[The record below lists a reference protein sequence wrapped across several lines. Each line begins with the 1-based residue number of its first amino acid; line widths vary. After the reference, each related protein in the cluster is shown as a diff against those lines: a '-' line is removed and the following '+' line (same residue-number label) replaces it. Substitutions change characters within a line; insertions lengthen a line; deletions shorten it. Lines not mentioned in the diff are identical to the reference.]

1 MVKITVARVAPFCY
15 NIIPN
20 KIKMEVE
27 NMRAVILDNES
38 GTLSVYNV
46 GAVSCNE
53 GYIILG
59 FPGWRGFFPVSRFRF
74 VGLDERGLLK

>member
-1 MVKITVARVAPFCY
+1 
-15 NIIPN
+15 
-20 KIKMEVE
+20 
-27 NMRAVILDNES
+27 MRAVILDNES